1 MPETV
6 NLRTFG
12 TLLILFVLLYTVHLV
27 RSNRLSAHLAISWI
41 IAESVFLI
49 LILSDRV
56 LSYIRAALGE
66 DAALHCALLL
76 GAVWIILL
84 MLDSLTR
91 ISSLT
96 VKLKEVNQELA
107 LARERLDHLE
117 ASHNSLLEPERN
129 RGGQL

>member
-12 TLLILFVLLYTVHLV
+12 ILLILIVLVYTLHLV

-56 LSYIRAALGE
+56 WSYVRSSLGQ
-66 DAALHCALLL
+66 DAALYGGLLL
-76 GAVWIILL
+76 GTVWIVFL

-91 ISSLT
+91 ISSLAL
-96 VKLKEVNQELA
+96 KLKDVNQELA
-107 LARERLDHLE
+107 LARERLDRLE
-117 ASHNSLLEPERN
+117 EKN
-129 RGGQL
+129 GKT